1 MNETTVSQAL
11 RLLRAAGTVTARRS
25 GRVNCY
31 QLTDG
36 HIHDLIDQIAGPGSR
51 SGHTHAA
58 T

>member
-25 GRVNCY
+25 GRMIRY
-31 QLTDG
+31 ELSDAR
-36 HIHDLIDQIAGPGSR
+36 IASLIDQIAGPRAS
-51 SGHTHAA
+51 SGHRHSA